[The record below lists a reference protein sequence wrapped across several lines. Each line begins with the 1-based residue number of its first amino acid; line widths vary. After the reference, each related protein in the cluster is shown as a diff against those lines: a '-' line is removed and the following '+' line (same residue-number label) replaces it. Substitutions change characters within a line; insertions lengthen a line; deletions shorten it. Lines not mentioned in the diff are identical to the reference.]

1 MSTALRK
8 RNRNPAPVTS
18 LSPAERTAKLLAFKG
33 NTSTFGPR
41 VASKPVHVARGA
53 FRTI

>member
-1 MSTALRK
+1 MSTAIRK
-8 RNRNPAPVTS
+8 RKPTAPVTS
-18 LSPAERTAKLLAFKG
+18 LSPAERTAKLLAFRG

-41 VASKPVHVARGA
+41 VASKTVHVARGA